1 MKYIVGIPLSIGWF
15 VRNFNVIFICLKCH
29 GLRVTWWVSLVDR
42 KRLTLPE
49 HMTPPRIFAG
59 SYCSMYG
66 FLYSVFVDRCLFL
79 LLLATV
85 LSVFSIYGYWLP
97 LWLLYCLPSS
107 IYDYLL
113 PLWLLYCLSS
123 SIYGYWLPLWLLYC
137 LSSSIYGYWLPLW
150 LLYCLSSSIY
160 GY

>member
-66 FLYSVFVDRCLFL
+66 FLCSVFVDRCLFL
-79 LLLATV
+79 LLLATALSVFFYLRLLVTPLATV
-85 LSVFSIYGYWLP
+85 LSVFFYLRLLATPLATVLSIFFYLR
-97 LWLLYCLPSS
+97 LLATTLQLVSS
-107 IYDYLL
+107 N
-113 PLWLLYCLSS
+113 LSLEFS
-123 SIYGYWLPLWLLYC
+123 
-137 LSSSIYGYWLPLW
+137 
-150 LLYCLSSSIY
+150 
-160 GY
+160 